1 MTTFFFV
8 ASPSAPFPYGGGT
21 FTSARGVL
29 RMDSG
34 EEVPVYGPYEV
45 VRLLGSG
52 GMGVVY
58 LATTS
63 GGRRVAVKVIRESYA
78 SDPVFRLRFAREVAA
93 ARTVSGAFTAPVVD
107 ADITGPVLWMA
118 TSYVQGPTLSEHVEA
133 DGPLEPDAV
142 LELAA
147 GLAEALRDIHRV
159 GLVHRDLKPSNI
171 LLSDDGPR
179 VIDFGVSRAADAEPL
194 TQTGTLLGTP
204 PYMAPEQL
212 VAPKKTGTEADVFAL
227 GSVLVYAATGHGP
240 FDADNAYGIAYN
252 IVHEPPGLHDLPPAL
267 GPIVKLCLAKEPQDR
282 PTADDL
288 LTLLSSRPTLPTAQ
302 PTAVPAAPVSRKPR
316 TRAIIAAA
324 GTVALLTGAIVWT
337 VRPHHAAAPAAHTT
351 TAPTH
356 GPLRE
361 QHAALRPK
369 GWAKWETQM
378 PGELPGVGVAPDCV
392 LGSRQIICRQD
403 PGTIAAFD
411 RNSGHLIWQRPG
423 DHGEPDLI
431 DAPVT
436 DGLFYTQTMNESGDL
451 GQVSARDAVTGKLR
465 WRISIPPAVGQSVQV
480 SGLLVAMAQNEADGH
495 TYAWDARTGK
505 PRWNK
510 PFGIG
515 YRDMNCD
522 FISSDAML
530 VLCAQDGKRADLLRL
545 NAGTGAVQWKD
556 TSATYSLDYVGDSH
570 GQQVF
575 AEWKDTSTTVTSTL
589 EVVDPTDGRDRQVR
603 LKKPAMGTLTVSGP
617 TLYAIRADGQ
627 LNAFNLATGALT
639 WSIAIGSDAN
649 GSIAIADGQ
658 VCVQTAQAEID
669 CRDQATGR
677 DLWRSAPRRDPDSSV
692 PSYVF
697 SHPPLFVD
705 SGTVFATSNRNTVF
719 ALTPPTATRQAS
731 ASPLLS

>member
-21 FTSARGVL
+21 LTSARGVL

-252 IVHEPPGLHDLPPAL
+252 IVTSRPASTTCRPRSVRSSSYVWPKNLKTAPPPTTSSRCCPHVPPCPRRSPQQCRQPPSPESPAHGQSSLPPA
-267 GPIVKLCLAKEPQDR
+267 P
-282 PTADDL
+282 
-288 LTLLSSRPTLPTAQ
+288 
-302 PTAVPAAPVSRKPR
+302 
-316 TRAIIAAA
+316 
-324 GTVALLTGAIVWT
+324 
-337 VRPHHAAAPAAHTT
+337 
-351 TAPTH
+351 
-356 GPLRE
+356 
-361 QHAALRPK
+361 
-369 GWAKWETQM
+369 
-378 PGELPGVGVAPDCV
+378 
-392 LGSRQIICRQD
+392 
-403 PGTIAAFD
+403 
-411 RNSGHLIWQRPG
+411 
-423 DHGEPDLI
+423 
-431 DAPVT
+431 
-436 DGLFYTQTMNESGDL
+436 
-451 GQVSARDAVTGKLR
+451 
-465 WRISIPPAVGQSVQV
+465 
-480 SGLLVAMAQNEADGH
+480 
-495 TYAWDARTGK
+495 
-505 PRWNK
+505 
-510 PFGIG
+510 
-515 YRDMNCD
+515 
-522 FISSDAML
+522 
-530 VLCAQDGKRADLLRL
+530 
-545 NAGTGAVQWKD
+545 
-556 TSATYSLDYVGDSH
+556 
-570 GQQVF
+570 
-575 AEWKDTSTTVTSTL
+575 
-589 EVVDPTDGRDRQVR
+589 
-603 LKKPAMGTLTVSGP
+603 
-617 TLYAIRADGQ
+617 
-627 LNAFNLATGALT
+627 
-639 WSIAIGSDAN
+639 
-649 GSIAIADGQ
+649 
-658 VCVQTAQAEID
+658 
-669 CRDQATGR
+669 
-677 DLWRSAPRRDPDSSV
+677 
-692 PSYVF
+692 
-697 SHPPLFVD
+697 
-705 SGTVFATSNRNTVF
+705 
-719 ALTPPTATRQAS
+719 
-731 ASPLLS
+731 

>member
-1 MTTFFFV
+1 
-8 ASPSAPFPYGGGT
+8 
-21 FTSARGVL
+21 
-29 RMDSG
+29 
-34 EEVPVYGPYEV
+34 
-45 VRLLGSG
+45 
-52 GMGVVY
+52 
-58 LATTS
+58 
-63 GGRRVAVKVIRESYA
+63 
-78 SDPVFRLRFAREVAA
+78 
-93 ARTVSGAFTAPVVD
+93 
-107 ADITGPVLWMA
+107 
-118 TSYVQGPTLSEHVEA
+118 
-133 DGPLEPDAV
+133 
-142 LELAA
+142 
-147 GLAEALRDIHRV
+147 
-159 GLVHRDLKPSNI
+159 
-171 LLSDDGPR
+171 
-179 VIDFGVSRAADAEPL
+179 
-194 TQTGTLLGTP
+194 
-204 PYMAPEQL
+204 
-212 VAPKKTGTEADVFAL
+212 
-227 GSVLVYAATGHGP
+227 
-240 FDADNAYGIAYN
+240 
-252 IVHEPPGLHDLPPAL
+252 
-267 GPIVKLCLAKEPQDR
+267 
-282 PTADDL
+282 
-288 LTLLSSRPTLPTAQ
+288 
-302 PTAVPAAPVSRKPR
+302 
-316 TRAIIAAA
+316 
-324 GTVALLTGAIVWT
+324 
-337 VRPHHAAAPAAHTT
+337 
-351 TAPTH
+351 
-356 GPLRE
+356 
-361 QHAALRPK
+361 
-369 GWAKWETQM
+369 M
-378 PGELPGVGVAPDCV
+378 PGDLPGVGVAPDCV
-392 LGSRQIICRQD
+392 LSSRQIICRQD

-411 RNSGHLIWQRPG
+411 QNSGHLIWQRPG

-465 WRISIPPAVGQSVQV
+465 WRISIPPGVGQSVQV

-505 PRWNK
+505 PRWDK
-510 PFGIG
+510 PFSIG

-530 VLCAQDGKRADLLRL
+530 VLCAKDGKRADLLRL